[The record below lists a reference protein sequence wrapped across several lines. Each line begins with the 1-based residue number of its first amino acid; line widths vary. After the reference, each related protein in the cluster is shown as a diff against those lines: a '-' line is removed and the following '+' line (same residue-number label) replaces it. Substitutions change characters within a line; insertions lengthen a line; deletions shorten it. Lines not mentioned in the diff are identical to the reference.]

1 MASKTKTGNNITI
14 EFKPKG
20 EKQLI
25 AAINALQ
32 NSSTSLASSQK
43 RLGKSIGLTE
53 KAQKNQIATGTLAMR
68 NQRNMNSATL
78 AGATSFSV
86 FRSKLLLAT
95 FAVGLYAMTIGK
107 LIRAAMEQES
117 SERRLTAA
125 IESTGAAAGLTN
137 HEIFAMTANLEKMG
151 VVGDETNNKV
161 AGLMLTFTNIGGPVF
176 ERTLKAVNDMSI
188 GMNQGIPAF
197 EQLKTSAIQL
207 GKALQEPD
215 KQYNALRKSGFSFN
229 EAQVALIKSSMK
241 AGDILTA
248 QGVILEA
255 AETQFGGLTEA
266 MRETS
271 EGAMAALSNSAGT
284 VAEDLGAMLM
294 PMIVG
299 LANALTGL
307 FDAFHENRDMIEKVT
322 ITILAISAAVGAFIF
337 VSSGAA
343 TSVLAFAAAF
353 GVLTIAAAPLL
364 AVVAAIGFAVF
375 KMLEPFIEMR
385 QEARK
390 IRETTLQAQLEAV
403 RVNKELIAITDKL
416 AESLAAEAVAGQRK
430 INNLK
435 IQNRE
440 ILGLTDAEVSR
451 MEEQNKQIRIQE
463 MLLDIDEEHREG
475 AEASVI
481 AIVEQQIRTENL
493 IKTTKDQIQ
502 TIKDKIKAEEL
513 ALKQANQLQALMNRV
528 LVARQKEKEINKD
541 LEKQDF
547 TRIDQLSAF
556 NQGLT
561 QLTGTGLANFK
572 DLLQG
577 TGTVGS
583 LTFDKLTG
591 KNKEFAEA
599 LRDAIVAEGSLEA
612 ALDSLGVKAK
622 EVTAHQK
629 FMAESFVVGA
639 QQGITAF
646 QNMVGAQG
654 QLIEQRMQREMEAVK
669 ASHDY
674 QNATQEE
681 RQVMEQNVERK
692 FRDARRRQFRM
703 EKASNLAAAGM
714 QVAEAIS
721 KALPNLPLAAL
732 VGAMGAAQISAI
744 AKQPAPRFATGGS
757 FITSGPTNMLVGES
771 GAERVTVQPLGGRT
785 ARQSSG
791 TVQNININVSAP
803 LVDETILDVIIPKI
817 EEAGKLNLA

>member
-107 LIRAAMEQES
+107 LTRAAMEQES

-125 IESTGAAAGLTN
+125 IESTGGAAGLTN
-137 HEIFAMTANLEKMG
+137 HEIFAMTAHLEKVG
-151 VVGDETNNKV
+151 VVGDEVNNKV
-161 AGLMLTFTNIGGPVF
+161 AGLMLTFTNIGKDVF
-176 ERTLKAVNDMSI
+176 PEALAGVNDMAV

-197 EQLKTSAIQL
+197 EQLKSSAIQL
-207 GKALQEPD
+207 SKALQEPD
-215 KQYNALRKSGFSFN
+215 KQYNALRKSGFSFD
-229 EAQVALIKSSMK
+229 EAQIALIKSSMK
-241 AGDILTA
+241 ANDISTA
-248 QGVILEA
+248 QGVILDA
-255 AETQFGGLTEA
+255 LKTQFGGLNEA
-266 MRETS
+266 MRGTS
-271 EGAMAALSNSAGT
+271 EGAMAALGNAAGT
-284 VAEDLGAMLM
+284 VAEDLGTMLM

-299 LANALTGL
+299 LANSLTSL
-307 FDAFHENRDMIEKVT
+307 FESFHANRDMIEKVS
-322 ITILAISAAVGAFIF
+322 ITVLAITAAIGGFIF
-337 VSSGAA
+337 VASGAA
-343 TSVLAFAAAF
+343 TSVLAFAAAI
-353 GVLTIAAAPLL
+353 GVLTVAASPIL
-364 AVVAAIGFAVF
+364 AVMGAIGFGVF
-375 KMLEPFIEMR
+375 KMLEPFIEAR
-385 QEARK
+385 QKARE
-390 IRETTLQAQLEAV
+390 IAESTLRDKLEIIK
-403 RVNKELIAITDKL
+403 VNKDLTEITDKL
-416 AESLAAEAVAGQRK
+416 AETLAKENDIGIKKV
-430 INNLK
+430 NNLK

-440 ILGLTDAEVSR
+440 ILGITDAQVKQ

-475 AEASVI
+475 AKASVV
-481 AIVEQQIRTENL
+481 AIVEKKIAYEKETQAV
-493 IKTTKDQIQ
+493 KDSIQ
-502 TIKDKIKAEEL
+502 AIKDKIKADQL
-513 ALKQANQLQALMNRV
+513 AEKQASQLQDLMNRV

-547 TRIDQLSAF
+547 TRIEQLSDF
-556 NQGLT
+556 NRGLT
-561 QLTGTGLANFK
+561 QLTGAGLANFK

-622 EVTAHQK
+622 EVTEHQK
-629 FMAESFVVGA
+629 LMANEFVIGA
-639 QQGITAF
+639 QLGISSF

-703 EKASNLAAAGM
+703 EKASNLANAGM

-732 VGAMGAAQISAI
+732 VSAMGAAQISAI